1 MDKWDRDNLNFLLN
15 VDDET
20 FDEFVSQSSADDIDY
35 AIELIQTHKAELM
48 TQEDLVTVCG
58 DISQEDAGRSDLSP
72 QGYLLATDEL
82 LTELKAF
89 TKRAE

>member
-20 FDEFVSQSSADDIDY
+20 FEEFMSQSSEDDIDY

-48 TQEDLVTVCG
+48 TRELELQ
-58 DISQEDAGRSDLSP
+58 
-72 QGYLLATDEL
+72 DEL
-82 LTELKAF
+82 ADETGLDEAQAVLAKF
-89 TKRAE
+89 RL